1 MPASEANTRTQI
13 SNLIHAWEEFRKFA
27 GTATPNYIGL
37 ENTYVTAL
45 DTTFYGEAMG
55 ALQGARGT
63 LASFITQIGSC
74 LAPLL
79 REYGQVIGCPET
91 DIQRIFDRL
100 FQYFITNAYTIASR
114 NITLGAVTP
123 AVGNV
128 GTGTIHRLYY
138 DQDSQKIENVTVE
151 SKAMK
156 CVSDGY
162 SGATIHEEV
171 FEFRGE
177 DAERDLLKITGS
189 GKVKNISALSGL
201 TASNYLSNPSFDQY
215 SGTIAV
221 PTAITDWTPLSGVY
235 TGLEIDQTNYYRN
248 FRGASTPGS
257 LKMKA
262 NETVTQKFS
271 VRNLQLNPNVPMF
284 LQLAFNREVGTG
296 DGTITLTVGN
306 KTVSVA
312 MAAQT
317 GWNTLVM
324 PMSSAYQWFKLFNV
338 TNPGISVQLSGRTTG
353 YVLIDDIIF
362 APMTNFDGWWWAVVG
377 GATKFLRDDNFTTV
391 DTEVGSVL
399 QTWFWRALGR
409 YLPSTVGAPTWPDP

>member
-37 ENTYVTAL
+37 ENTYVTSL

-55 ALQGARGT
+55 ALATARGT
-63 LASFITQIGSC
+63 LASFMTQLGPA

-79 REYGQVIGCPET
+79 REYGQVIGCAET
-91 DIQRIFDRL
+91 DIQKIFDRL
-100 FQYFITNAYTIASR
+100 YQHFVTNSYTVSSRVLSLGTITA
-114 NITLGAVTP
+114 G
-123 AVGNV
+123 VGNV
-128 GTGTIHRLYY
+128 GTGVIHRLYL
-138 DQDSQKIENVTVE
+138 DADSNTIENVTTE
-151 SKAMK
+151 LKTMK

-162 SGATIHEEV
+162 SGAAIHEEV
-171 FEFRGE
+171 FEFRG
-177 DAERDLLKITGS
+177 DDRERDLLKITGS

-201 TASNYLSNPSFDQY
+201 TTQSYLSNPSFDQY
-215 SGTIAV
+215 SGTITV

-235 TGLEIDQTNYYRN
+235 TGLEIDQTNYYRS

-284 LQLAFNREVGTG
+284 LQLAYNRQVGTG
-296 DGTITLTVGN
+296 DGTLTLTLGN
-306 KTVSVA
+306 KTVSVVL
-312 MAAQT
+312 AAQT
-317 GWNTLVM
+317 GWNTLVL
-324 PMSSAYQWFKLFNV
+324 PMSSADQWFKQFN
-338 TNPGISVQLSGRTTG
+338 TTDPGISVQLSGRTTG
-353 YVLIDDIIF
+353 SVLIDDIIF

-377 GATKFLRDDNFTTV
+377 GATKFLRDDVFTVT
-391 DTEVGSVL
+391 DTETGSVL
-399 QTWFWRALGR
+399 QTWFWRSLGR
-409 YLPSTVGAPTWPDP
+409 YLPSTAGAPTWTDP